1 MIDETIR
8 FTTAIDFAEHPMNDA
23 KTSLK
28 KQYYLALEYF
38 VKASG
43 SDKYVI
49 SRLEQYKRRF
59 YCNKKITN
67 SEVKIKK
74 IIYAL
79 NSRKQHWRKEHRYW
93 LMCDIALILM
103 DDHLIDQTSKEMQKY
118 MTTRQ
123 WKMFDILLEALKSGN
138 KINFNSIAFAKN
150 LIQQYRKNSS
160 FHKKEM
166 RRFIVTANMSA
177 GKSTLINALIG
188 KPLARTSQ
196 EVCTGNL
203 SYLYS
208 KPFEDNCIHLR
219 NNTFTYEASPEDLT
233 NISWEHKTQIA
244 SFFRGMDEMTDR
256 LCIIDTPGVNSV
268 INRQHGRISR
278 EALKNEQ
285 YEKVLYILNAN
296 KLGTDEEIAHLKWI
310 AENIQKDKIIFI
322 LNKLDD
328 FKTADD
334 DIDVSLSRVKKD
346 LAILGFDN
354 PYICPMCAYFALLIK
369 MKLYGDQL
377 TEDELDDYALYI
389 KKFNRP
395 MHDLSK
401 YYNDIQVEPDDSEAV
416 KMSKRCGLYGLEKIL
431 FGGSQ

>member
-79 NSRKQHWRKEHRYW
+79 NSRKQHWRKQHRYW

-138 KINFNSIAFAKN
+138 KINFNSKIK
-150 LIQQYRKNSS
+150 
-160 FHKKEM
+160 
-166 RRFIVTANMSA
+166 
-177 GKSTLINALIG
+177 
-188 KPLARTSQ
+188 
-196 EVCTGNL
+196 
-203 SYLYS
+203 
-208 KPFEDNCIHLR
+208 
-219 NNTFTYEASPEDLT
+219 
-233 NISWEHKTQIA
+233 
-244 SFFRGMDEMTDR
+244 
-256 LCIIDTPGVNSV
+256 
-268 INRQHGRISR
+268 
-278 EALKNEQ
+278 
-285 YEKVLYILNAN
+285 
-296 KLGTDEEIAHLKWI
+296 
-310 AENIQKDKIIFI
+310 QK
-322 LNKLDD
+322 
-328 FKTADD
+328 
-334 DIDVSLSRVKKD
+334 
-346 LAILGFDN
+346 
-354 PYICPMCAYFALLIK
+354 
-369 MKLYGDQL
+369 
-377 TEDELDDYALYI
+377 
-389 KKFNRP
+389 
-395 MHDLSK
+395 
-401 YYNDIQVEPDDSEAV
+401 
-416 KMSKRCGLYGLEKIL
+416 
-431 FGGSQ
+431 